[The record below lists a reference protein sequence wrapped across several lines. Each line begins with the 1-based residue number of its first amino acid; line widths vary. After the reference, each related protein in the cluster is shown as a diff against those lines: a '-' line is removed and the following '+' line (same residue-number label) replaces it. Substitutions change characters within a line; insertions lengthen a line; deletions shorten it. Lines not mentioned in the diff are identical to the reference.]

1 MNAVN
6 SSSII
11 HGKSITGRVILKRK
25 GGIGIGEGKLSSIRS
40 TLPDTRSIGPNA
52 AMGSPIFIYRRNLL
66 SWFEVE

>member
-1 MNAVN
+1 MNQWYCNNKHNIKWV
-6 SSSII
+6 
-11 HGKSITGRVILKRK
+11 GLVL
-25 GGIGIGEGKLSSIRS
+25 RS